1 MPDSVKQ
8 RWTIRKRQ
16 SVAAAALLLSTSA
29 TNPADDLFAARIL
42 QAHNAE
48 RARMGQ
54 PPLTWDRDLAIAA
67 APWAV
72 YLAER
77 DLLEHSQGD
86 DGTGENLAMGTT
98 GAYTPEELIDG
109 FIEEGREFRPGRFP
123 NVSRTGSWE
132 DVGHY
137 TQLIWADT
145 QLVGCAMATGRH
157 FDVLVCRYYPAG
169 NVMGQRVP

>member
-1 MPDSVKQ
+1 MPDNANQ
-8 RWTIRKRQ
+8 RWNHVKRRAMAL
-16 SVAAAALLLSTSA
+16 SVLLLSTSA
-29 TNPADDLFAARIL
+29 SNPADDIFVARIL

-54 PPLTWDRDLAIAA
+54 PPLAWAPELAIAA

-72 YLAER
+72 FLAQR

-86 DGTGENLAMGTT
+86 DETGENLAMGTT

-109 FIEEGREFRPGRFP
+109 FIEEGREFRPGSFP
-123 NVSRTGSWE
+123 NVSRTGHWE

-137 TQLIWADT
+137 TQLIWPDT
-145 QLVGCAMATGRH
+145 QQVGCAMASGRN
-157 FDVLVCRYYPAG
+157 FDVLVCRYFPAG